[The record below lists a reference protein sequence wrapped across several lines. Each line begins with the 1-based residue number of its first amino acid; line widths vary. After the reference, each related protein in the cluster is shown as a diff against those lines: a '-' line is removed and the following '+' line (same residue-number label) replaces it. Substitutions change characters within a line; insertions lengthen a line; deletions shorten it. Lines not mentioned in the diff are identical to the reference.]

1 MQNVA
6 IRPATEQD
14 AAALLKIY
22 APYVQNTAI
31 TFEYT
36 VPTVE
41 EFKARIANTLKK
53 YPYLVAE
60 QNGRPLGY
68 AYTGPFKERAAYEW
82 AVETS
87 IYLDPSARKM
97 GLGRQLYTALEA
109 VSKAQ
114 GVLNFNA
121 CIACTN
127 QPDEHLNNNSLQF
140 HHHLGFTT
148 VGTFCQ
154 CGYKFGIWYN
164 MVWVEKLLA
173 KHPAAL
179 PLKIKLFSAAVR
191 QRPPY
196 SARRALVVPSIFL
209 PDYFLKNWQ
218 K

>member
-41 EFKARIANTLKK
+41 DFKARIANTLKK

-114 GVLNFNA
+114 GILNFNA

-127 QPDEHLNNNSLQF
+127 QPDEHLNNNSVQF

-173 KHPAAL
+173 KHPAAPR
-179 PLKIKLFSAAVR
+179 PLTPFLALSR
-191 QRPPY
+191 QTLQRCGVTPP
-196 SARRALVVPSIFL
+196 LCP
-209 PDYFLKNWQ
+209 
-218 K
+218 

>member
-1 MQNVA
+1 MQNVT

-41 EFKARIANTLKK
+41 EFKARIAGTLKK

-87 IYLDPSARKM
+87 IYLDPNARKM

-127 QPDEHLNNNSLQF
+127 QPDEHLNNNSVQF

-154 CGYKFGIWYN
+154 CGYKFGVWYN

-173 KHPAAL
+173 KHPAAPKPLTPFLALGSQTLQRCGITPL
-179 PLKIKLFSAAVR
+179 P
-191 QRPPY
+191 RP
-196 SARRALVVPSIFL
+196 
-209 PDYFLKNWQ
+209 
-218 K
+218 